1 MCPGVATPLPV
12 RCRRRQRLPSHLSD
26 SIVEAPTGV
35 NTTITEYRT
44 LVYYATIDTLLDE
57 MNRRFNELNLTLLQ
71 SLQALV
77 PNSDTFLDLASLCP
91 FLSHYGVDKD
101 GLASELLVAS
111 TLKRGLSSLHVTP
124 CLFSSLSSE
133 GVFSSLTTNFTDCHD
148 NWCYFCISRA
158 FILHSEEVENTSSF
172 NNVART
178 AKQHLF
184 ITHRARS
191 LK

>member
-1 MCPGVATPLPV
+1 MAAKLNIAVSPV
-12 RCRRRQRLPSHLSD
+12 RCRQRQRLPSHLSD

-77 PNSDTFLDLASLCP
+77 PHSDTFLDLASLCP

-101 GLASELLVAS
+101 GLA
-111 TLKRGLSSLHVTP
+111 LS
-124 CLFSSLSSE
+124 
-133 GVFSSLTTNFTDCHD
+133 
-148 NWCYFCISRA
+148 Y
-158 FILHSEEVENTSSF
+158 
-172 NNVART
+172 
-178 AKQHLF
+178 
-184 ITHRARS
+184 
-191 LK
+191 